1 MASLLSN
8 RRPHVQR
15 RRLCRLLTAAVL
27 LAVSL
32 AGGVAPDAT
41 AEPLKLGL
49 MMNFSR
55 NAPGRAFERQRAFEL
70 ALKHV
75 NAAGGVLGQPV
86 RSAVADST
94 RDPAAAVAAA
104 RRLVQTDG
112 VHAIVGPS
120 SSAMALAV
128 AEQVTGP
135 AGVPTISPSATSPRL
150 TTAADGDY
158 LFRTALS
165 DTAQGP
171 ILARVTRERGY
182 HNVGLLYRDDAWGQ
196 GLAGTFAA
204 AWDGTV
210 TAVAF
215 EPAQTGFTAELRR
228 SAAAGAQAL
237 VVVADEQETIALLR
251 DAIELG
257 LYRHFTFGDAAKS
270 PNVAREVGAERLHGM
285 YGTAGAA
292 APDSPST
299 AAWREAYVAEYGG
312 PPVFTYVPETYD
324 ATIALALAAQAA
336 GSTRGED
343 IRDRLRAVGSAPGL
357 AANAGPEGVAA
368 ALRILAEGGE
378 IDYQGGAVTLDWDR
392 HGDLRRGHIGV
403 WRFTRDG
410 GTQDLET
417 VPFVYETGAA
427 KPGAADR

>member
-1 MASLLSN
+1 MTSLLSK
-8 RRPHVQR
+8 RRPRVPQS
-15 RRLCRLLTAAVL
+15 RLARLLTATVL
-27 LAVSL
+27 LVVSL
-32 AGGVAPDAT
+32 AGSLAPNAV

-55 NAPGRAFERQRAFEL
+55 NAPGRAVERRRAFEL
-70 ALKHV
+70 AIKHI

-86 RSAVADST
+86 RPTVADST
-94 RDPAAAVAAA
+94 RSPSGAVAAA
-104 RRLVQTDG
+104 RRLVHTDG

-135 AGVPTISPSATSPRL
+135 AGVPTISPSATSPKL
-150 TTAADGDY
+150 TTAADSDY

-165 DTAQGP
+165 DIAQGP
-171 ILARVTRERGY
+171 VLARVTRERGFR
-182 HNVGLLYRDDAWGQ
+182 NVGLLYRDDAWGQ
-196 GLAGTFAA
+196 GLAGTFTA

-215 EPAQTGFTAELRR
+215 EPRQTGFSAELRR
-228 SAAAGAQAL
+228 STAAGAQAL

-251 DAIELG
+251 DAVELG
-257 LYRHFTFGDAAKS
+257 LYRHFTFGDASKS

-292 APDSPST
+292 VPDSPVS
-299 AAWREAYVAEYGG
+299 AAWRSAYVAEYGG
-312 PPVFTYVPETYD
+312 PPAFTYVPQTYD

-336 GSTRGED
+336 GSTRGEA

-357 AANAGPEGVAA
+357 SANAGPEGVAA
-368 ALRILAEGGE
+368 ALRILAAGGE
-378 IDYQGGAVTLDWDR
+378 IDYQGAAVTLDWDR
-392 HGDLRRGHIGV
+392 HGDLRRGHIGI

-410 GTQDLET
+410 GTEDLET
-417 VPFVYETGAA
+417 VPFIYEADPP